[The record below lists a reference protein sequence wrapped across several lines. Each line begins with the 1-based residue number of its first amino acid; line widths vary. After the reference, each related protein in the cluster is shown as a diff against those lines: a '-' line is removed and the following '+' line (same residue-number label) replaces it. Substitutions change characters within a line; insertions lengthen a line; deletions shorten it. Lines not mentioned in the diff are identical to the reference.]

1 MSGSRRIAVAVAVI
15 ALLAATAAALAAGSI
30 TKHNSRIAELAPG
43 ATRTLTAPYP
53 DALEYG
59 NARYYGTVG
68 TGVAPGA
75 HGSKPNLK
83 RVKILEEHSVLGGSA
98 FQVRAHN
105 GSAAGMATVQF
116 QVIATTVEPL
126 PHH

>member
-68 TGVAPGA
+68 TGVAPGRMA
-75 HGSKPNLK
+75 PSPT
-83 RVKILEEHSVLGGSA
+83 SSA
-98 FQVRAHN
+98 SRSSRN
-105 GSAAGMATVQF
+105 TRCSAAQRSRCVPTTAT
-116 QVIATTVEPL
+116 PL
-126 PHH
+126 ARRPCSSR

>member
-1 MSGSRRIAVAVAVI
+1 MSRSRAVAAAVAVI
-15 ALLAATAAALAAGSI
+15 ALLAATAALATASI
-30 TKHNSRIAELAPG
+30 TKHHTRIAELAPG
-43 ATRTLTAPYP
+43 ATRTFTIPYP

-68 TGVAPGA
+68 TGVAPGI

-83 RVKILEEHSVLGGSA
+83 RVRILEEHSVLGGSA

-105 GSAAGMATVQF
+105 GNAAGTAAVQL